1 MRLKTSNVAKFGSD
15 LLKNTYEGLTLQS
28 HEILQT
34 FVWYKV
40 TVTLTRP
47 LKTRLCEGLS
57 SLALN
62 VQ

>member
-15 LLKNTYEGLTLQS
+15 LLKNTYEGLTPQS

-34 FVWYKV
+34 FV
-40 TVTLTRP
+40 TRP